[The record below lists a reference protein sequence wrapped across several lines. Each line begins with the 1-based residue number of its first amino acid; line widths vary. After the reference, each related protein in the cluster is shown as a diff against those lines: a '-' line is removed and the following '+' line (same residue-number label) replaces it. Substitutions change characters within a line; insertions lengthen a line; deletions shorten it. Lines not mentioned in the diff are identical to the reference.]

1 MQAALNRAVSGGHA
15 GSNTR
20 VPYLAT
26 VPAQSRNVSHSAF
39 AIFELGVRR
48 RAIPLALLAGALFS
62 GCAALPEIG
71 PFVDASAQL
80 RTSVASSGDV
90 VATELRRI
98 EGGNK
103 RAEEL
108 EKQWAQRVK
117 ACDALVQYADSLQA
131 IASAGQAGRQAA
143 QSIADSVTALAGA
156 AGVALPGAQAVGV
169 ATDAAKFIFVQISL
183 ARAAE
188 SLERSLSAAAPAVDE
203 IAAQISRDL
212 KILESIVLT
221 ASDASI
227 NKATSDNNDMLGF
240 RKNLTRMRGDVFNKL
255 SQPLSP
261 SLIKELEEINKLMDA
276 TRGPNEAYEKE
287 IAGLT
292 KRRNAATSLIR
303 AASDAVNQWA
313 ASHRQLVA
321 AVRERRPVNPQ
332 SLVDATREL
341 RDLTKRIRDL

>member
-1 MQAALNRAVSGGHA
+1 MNRHRQA
-15 GSNTR
+15 T
-20 VPYLAT
+20 
-26 VPAQSRNVSHSAF
+26 
-39 AIFELGVRR
+39 
-48 RAIPLALLAGALFS
+48 LLLCFGAMLLP

-71 PFVDASAQL
+71 PFVEASAQL
-80 RTSVASSGDV
+80 RTSVASGGDV

-98 EGGNK
+98 EGGNSQ
-103 RAEEL
+103 AEKL
-108 EKQWAQRVK
+108 EKQWAQRVA
-117 ACDALVQYADSLQA
+117 ACDGLVRYADSLQA
-131 IASAGQAGRQAA
+131 IASAGQAGRQTA

-156 AGVALPGAQAVGV
+156 ASIALPGAQAVGV
-169 ATDAAKFIFVQISL
+169 VTDAAKFIFAQISL

-212 KILESIVLT
+212 KILEQIVLT
-221 ASDASI
+221 ASDASAGALTVA
-227 NKATSDNNDMLGF
+227 NSDMLGF
-240 RKNLTRMRGDVFNKL
+240 RKNLTNMRGDAFNKL
-255 SQPLSP
+255 SKPLSA

-276 TRGPNEAYEKE
+276 TRGPNEAYEME
-287 IAGLT
+287 IAELT

-332 SLVDATREL
+332 SLIEATREL
-341 RDLTKRIRDL
+341 HDLTKRIRNL